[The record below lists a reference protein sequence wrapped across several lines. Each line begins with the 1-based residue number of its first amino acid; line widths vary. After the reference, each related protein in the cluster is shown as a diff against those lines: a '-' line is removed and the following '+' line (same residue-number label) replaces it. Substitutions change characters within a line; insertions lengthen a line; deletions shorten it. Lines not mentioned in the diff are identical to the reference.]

1 MEASITFKSVAKK
14 NKDET
19 LLAELTFGVE
29 KNTRFALVGPNGSGK
44 STILKLICGFIH
56 KDKGSI
62 YIKGFDADINSN
74 QIKSIIGYMP
84 QKSDFDQDL
93 NIFENLSIYGQLY
106 GMSSDDARK
115 RIEYLAHKLNF
126 SNYLKLHSI
135 EIPCGVFKKLLLAR
149 ALLHD
154 PEILILDEP
163 TTGLDPNQLVE
174 IRNLIK
180 FWNSLSIH
188 EKKFGLV
195 CGNRVKRQDSLLK
208 KISSKLANRVRR
220 LILDDDCNDT
230 ACALKVFLRSD
241 YVKIQYFKNMHRFL
255 PALFKMNGGKIYNIP
270 VDDRL
275 RNAGI
280 SKYSFN
286 NRFWVGITDLIKVWI
301 LKKRRK

>member
-1 MEASITFKSVAKK
+1 MKKFTIIIPIFNESESIF
-14 NKDET
+14 
-19 LLAELTFGVE
+19 
-29 KNTRFALVGPNGSGK
+29 
-44 STILKLICGFIH
+44 KLINELITEF
-56 KDKGSI
+56 K
-62 YIKGFDADINSN
+62 
-74 QIKSIIGYMP
+74 
-84 QKSDFDQDL
+84 
-93 NIFENLSIYGQLY
+93 ENLP
-106 GMSSDDARK
+106 D
-115 RIEYLAHKLNF
+115 
-126 SNYLKLHSI
+126 
-135 EIPCGVFKKLLLAR
+135 
-149 ALLHD
+149 
-154 PEILILDEP
+154 ILIINDGSTDSFTKKEKKFKGKKYKTL
-163 TTGLDPNQLVE
+163 THNKNLGKCKAILTGVLKSRNNLICVIDGDGQNPPYE